1 MVLLE
6 IGEDCLKWGPL
17 LIAGIHVLTDNFKVL
32 EHKGNFNLGLRVSR
46 FGHGPDNFI
55 ELGKERP
62 DKPPGLFVELDLLK
76 LSIES
81 KSGLFLLQGLDL
93 RSRF

>member
-17 LIAGIHVLTDNFKVL
+17 LIAVIHVLTDNFKVL

-46 FGHGPDNFI
+46 FGHAFDNFI
-55 ELGKERP
+55 ELGKERS
-62 DKPPGLFVELDLLK
+62 DKAPGLFVELNQVNLDF
-76 LSIES
+76 EC
-81 KSGLFLLQGLDL
+81 KSDFLLLELID
-93 RSRF
+93 

>member
-1 MVLLE
+1 
-6 IGEDCLKWGPL
+6 
-17 LIAGIHVLTDNFKVL
+17 VLTNNLKVL
-32 EHKGNFNLGLRVSR
+32 EHKGNFHLGKGVSR

-55 ELGKERP
+55 ELGKEVP
-62 DKPPGLFVELDLLK
+62 DEAPGLFVELDQLK

-81 KSGLFLLQGLDL
+81 KIGLFILQGLDL